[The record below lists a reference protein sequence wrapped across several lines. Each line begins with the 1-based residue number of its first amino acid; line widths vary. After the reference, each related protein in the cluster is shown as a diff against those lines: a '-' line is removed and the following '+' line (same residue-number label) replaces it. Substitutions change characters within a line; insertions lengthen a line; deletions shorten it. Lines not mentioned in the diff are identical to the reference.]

1 MGARAPRTARR
12 LLLTAIAVSITA
24 TALLAIGILLFGS
37 FGETEGRILGST
49 MILAGYALLALPAGF
64 LLDQSRHL
72 PLAAAVVGLAAA
84 GLVLSLVNVW
94 TGGGSSDVGKAVLTA
109 TVFAGAAA
117 QTAALAARRAAGDPI
132 LVRALFPVS
141 CALALVLA
149 TMASVAAWAEFEN
162 AVYFRIL
169 GSLAVLDL
177 LTVALQPVLALA
189 RSPREVHHLHLVVD
203 QGEAVETDVE
213 AVDFATAAS
222 RAIRDTERSGRRV
235 LRLERS
241 AARRDGYE

>member
-1 MGARAPRTARR
+1 V
-12 LLLTAIAVSITA
+12 LTAVAVSITA

-64 LLDQSRHL
+64 LFDQSRYR

-84 GLVLSLVNVW
+84 GLALSLVNVW
-94 TGGGSSDVGKAVLTA
+94 TGGASSGVGKAVLTA

-117 QTAALAARRAAGDPI
+117 QTAALAARRARSDPV

-141 CALALVLA
+141 AALAVVLA
-149 TMASVAAWAEFEN
+149 TMVSVAAWAQFED
-162 AVYFRIL
+162 AAYFRIL
-169 GSLAVLDL
+169 GALAVLDL

-189 RSPREVHHLHLVVD
+189 RSRREVHHLRLVMD
-203 QGEAVETDVE
+203 RGEEIETDVE
-213 AVDFATAAS
+213 AVDFAAAAS
-222 RAIRDTERSGRRV
+222 RAIRETERGGRRV
-235 LRLERS
+235 IRV
-241 AARRDGYE
+241 ARV

>member
-12 LLLTAIAVSITA
+12 LLLTAVAVSITA

-64 LLDQSRHL
+64 LFDRSRHL
-72 PLAAAVVGLAAA
+72 PLAASVVVLSAA

-94 TGGGSSDVGKAVLTA
+94 SGGASSEIGKAVLTA

-117 QTAALAARRAAGDPI
+117 QTAALAARRVDSDPV
-132 LVRALFPVS
+132 LVRALFTVS
-141 CALALVLA
+141 CALAVVLA
-149 TMASVAAWAEFEN
+149 TMVSVAAWAQLEDP
-162 AVYFRIL
+162 VYFRIL
-169 GSLAVLDL
+169 GALAVLDL

-189 RSPREVHHLHLVVD
+189 RARREVHHLRLVVD
-203 QGEAVETDVE
+203 HGEEIETDVE
-213 AVDFATAAS
+213 AVDFAAAAS
-222 RAIRDTERSGRRV
+222 RAIRETERSGHRV
-235 LRLERS
+235 QRVARL
-241 AARRDGYE
+241 

>member
-12 LLLTAIAVSITA
+12 FLLTAVAVSITA

-49 MILAGYALLALPAGF
+49 MILAGYALLALPAAF
-64 LLDQSRHL
+64 LFDQSRYR

-84 GLVLSLVNVW
+84 GLALSLVNVW
-94 TGGGSSDVGKAVLTA
+94 TGGASSDVGKAVLTA

-117 QTAALAARRAAGDPI
+117 QTAALAARRAQSDPI

-141 CALALVLA
+141 AALAVVLA
-149 TMASVAAWAEFEN
+149 TMVSVAAWAQFE
-162 AVYFRIL
+162 AAAYFRIL
-169 GSLAVLDL
+169 GALAVLDL

-189 RSPREVHHLHLVVD
+189 RSRREVHHLRLVMD
-203 QGEAVETDVE
+203 HGEEIETDVE
-213 AVDFATAAS
+213 AVDFAAAAS
-222 RAIRDTERSGRRV
+222 RAIRDTERSGRHVLGVGRV
-235 LRLERS
+235 
-241 AARRDGYE
+241 

>member
-1 MGARAPRTARR
+1 MGARPPRTARR
-12 LLLTAIAVSITA
+12 FLLTAVAISITA

-64 LLDQSRHL
+64 LFDQSRHL
-72 PLAAAVVGLAAA
+72 PLAAGVVGLAAA

-94 TGGGSSDVGKAVLTA
+94 SGGASSEVGKVVLTA

-117 QTAALAARRAAGDPI
+117 QTAALAARRGEGDPI

-149 TMASVAAWAEFEN
+149 TMVSVAAWAELED

-189 RSPREVHHLHLVVD
+189 RSRREIHHLRLVVD
-203 QGEAVETDVE
+203 QGEEIETDVE
-213 AVDFATAAS
+213 AVDFAAAAS
-222 RAIRDTERSGRRV
+222 RAIRETERSGRRV
-235 LRLERS
+235 LGVGRL
-241 AARRDGYE
+241 

>member
-12 LLLTAIAVSITA
+12 FLLTAVAVSITA

-64 LLDQSRHL
+64 LFDQWRHL

-94 TGGGSSDVGKAVLTA
+94 TGGASSEVGKAVLTA

-117 QTAALAARRAAGDPI
+117 QTAALAARRAESDPI
-132 LVRALFPVS
+132 LVRALFTVS
-141 CALALVLA
+141 CALAVVLA
-149 TMASVAAWAEFEN
+149 TMVSVAAWAQFED

-169 GSLAVLDL
+169 GALAVLDL

-189 RSPREVHHLHLVVD
+189 RSRSEVHHLHLVVD
-203 QGEAVETDVE
+203 HGEAIETDVE
-213 AVDFATAAS
+213 AVDFAAAAA
-222 RAIRDTERSGRRV
+222 RAIREAERDGRRV
-235 LRLERS
+235 VRI
-241 AARRDGYE
+241 ARV